1 MKKNQK
7 LRIIMTIIITAV
19 ITFSITL
26 LWLYGKPGNEG
37 LNSLLGTV
45 FESDKLMTKLDVISK
60 KIDEEYVGDE
70 VDENKMLEGAVKG
83 YVAGLGDAYSE
94 YYSPDEMEDYYT
106 NTVGSFVGIGVEIIA
121 NYDTNEVEVYRPI
134 EGSPAE
140 KAGLKAGDVLL
151 EVDGTICTADDFDN
165 IPNRI
170 KGKIGTK
177 VKIKVR
183 RTNENKEEEILEFE
197 IDRNYVDMVRVT
209 SQMINKNIGYI
220 YISTFDGEK
229 VAEQFEEA
237 YDKLVE
243 DGAKSLI
250 VDIRTNSGGIVTEA
264 VDIADL
270 FTDKGENLLIEREK
284 SGKEYTTKAIRDKKI
299 KMNTVLLVNEFSAS
313 ASEILTAVA
322 KELADNVTVVGRT
335 TYGKGVIQTL
345 YGLSDGSG
353 IKLTTEEYFTP
364 NHNKI
369 NGKGITP
376 DVEVADDEVFNG
388 ELDLEKD
395 KSIKKAIELLKN

>member
-7 LRIIMTIIITAV
+7 SRIIMTIIITAV
-19 ITFSITL
+19 VTFSITL
-26 LWLYGKPGNEG
+26 LWLYGKTGNEG
-37 LNSLLGTV
+37 LNSLLGTA

-60 KIDEEYVGDE
+60 KIDETYVGNEID
-70 VDENKMLEGAVKG
+70 DNKMLEGAIKG
-83 YVAGLGDAYSE
+83 YVAGLGDPYSE

-106 NTVGSFVGIGVEIIA
+106 NTLGSFVGIGVEIIA

-134 EGSPAE
+134 ENSPAE

-165 IPNRI
+165 VPNRI

-177 VKIKVR
+177 AKIKVR
-183 RTNENKEEEILEFE
+183 RTNENKEDEILEFE
-197 IDRNYVDMVRVT
+197 IDRSYVDMVRVT

-250 VDIRTNSGGIVTEA
+250 VDVRTNSGGIVTEA

-270 FTDKGENLLIEREK
+270 FTDKGEALLIEREK

-299 KMNTVLLVNEFSAS
+299 KMNTVLLVNQFSAS
-313 ASEILTAVA
+313 ASEILTGAL
-322 KELADNVTVVGRT
+322 KELADNVKVVGCST
-335 TYGKGVIQTL
+335 FGKGVIQTL

-364 NHNKI
+364 NHNEI

-376 DVEVADDEVFNG
+376 DVEVEDDEVFEG
-388 ELDLEKD
+388 ELDLEND
-395 KSIKKAIELLKN
+395 KSIKKAIEILK